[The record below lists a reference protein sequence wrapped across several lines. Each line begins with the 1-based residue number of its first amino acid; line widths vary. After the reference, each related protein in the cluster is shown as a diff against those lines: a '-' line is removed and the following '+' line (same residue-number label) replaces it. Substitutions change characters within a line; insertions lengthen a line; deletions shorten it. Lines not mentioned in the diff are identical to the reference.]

1 MAVSTDQRLNSQ
13 ENWLEAQ
20 YGVLGSALICP
31 ELTPRIVHE
40 TSEDDYQGAC
50 LSVFKAFKKLFLTDA
65 VIDPVS
71 VNHAMG
77 GGYDKF
83 LMGLMEITPTAANI
97 DSYITLCKEQSRT
110 HRIRDIA
117 RQMAEAE
124 NSDQLRSLLE
134 QASGTMV
141 QKPSLRI
148 ITMADALQS
157 FMTRKN
163 QKPNY
168 LTWPVKELN
177 DRLYVEPGAF
187 VVIGGYPST
196 GKSAW
201 ALQCAWHW
209 AQTKKVGFFS
219 LETSSEIL
227 FDRQVAAAARIS
239 MDSIKRNNL
248 SQDEWD
254 RVCGMTDVITSRK
267 LELIP
272 AAGMSPADIRA
283 VTMMQG
289 YEIILVD
296 YLQLIQGSGENRVA
310 QVTNISIALHTMAQS
325 MGVTV
330 VALSQLARQDP
341 KNKNAAPDMSAL
353 RESGQIEQDA
363 DVIMMLSLED
373 KEKPEGP
380 RELRI
385 RKNKEGTRP
394 NILLGFDGKH
404 QTFYKIGALQKTV
417 EDVARIKGNI
427 KPAKAPY
434 SPKEEPQKTVAG
446 QMTIL
451 PDDTEIPF

>member
-1 MAVSTDQRLNSQ
+1 MPCLAVYRAIRDAF
-13 ENWLEAQ
+13 EKD
-20 YGVLGSALICP
+20 I
-31 ELTPRIVHE
+31 
-40 TSEDDYQGAC
+40 
-50 LSVFKAFKKLFLTDA
+50 SV
-65 VIDPVS
+65 DPVIIAANLDAS
-71 VNHAMG
+71 YRSFVL
-77 GGYDKF
+77 D
-83 LMGLMEITPTAANI
+83 LMEITPTAANI
-97 DSYITLCKEQSRT
+97 DRYIALCKEQSK
-110 HRIRDIA
+110 I
-117 RQMAEAE
+117 
-124 NSDQLRSLLE
+124 
-134 QASGTMV
+134 V
-141 QKPSLRI
+141 SLRRLAEEMSTEQDGEKMREMVERANGMLARKPGLKI

-157 FMTRKN
+157 FMTRKT

-239 MDSIKRNNL
+239 MDTIKRNNL

-434 SPKEEPQKTVAG
+434 PPKEEPQKTVAG

>member
-1 MAVSTDQRLNSQ
+1 MSGKAHK
-13 ENWLEAQ
+13 
-20 YGVLGSALICP
+20 GP
-31 ELTPRIVHE
+31 EE
-40 TSEDDYQGAC
+40 DYQGAC
-50 LSVFKAFKKLFLTDA
+50 LSVFKALKRLFSADA

-83 LMGLMEITPTAANI
+83 LLELMEITPTAANI
-97 DSYITLCKEQSRT
+97 DSYIDLCKEQSRT
-110 HRIRDIA
+110 HRLRDIG
-117 RQMAEAE
+117 RQMADAE
-124 NSDQLRSLLE
+124 DGDQLRSLLE

-141 QKPSLRI
+141 QRPSLRI
-148 ITMADALQS
+148 VTMADALQS
-157 FMTRKN
+157 FMSRKT

-177 DRLYVEPGAF
+177 DRLYVAPGSF

-209 AQTKKVGFFS
+209 ARTCKVGFFS

-227 FDRQVAAAARIS
+227 FDRQVAAVAGIS
-239 MDSIKRNNL
+239 MDNIKRNSL
-248 SQDEWD
+248 AHEEWD
-254 RVCGMTDVITSRK
+254 RVCGMTDVIISRN

-272 AAGMSPADIRA
+272 AAGMTPADIRA

-289 YEIILVD
+289 YQVILVD
-296 YLQLIQGSGENRVA
+296 YLQLLQCSGENRVA

-341 KNKNAAPDMSAL
+341 KQRNAPPDMSAL

-373 KEKPEGP
+373 KDDPEGP

-394 NILLGFDGKH
+394 NILLSFDGKH
-404 QTFYKIGALQKTV
+404 QLFSKAQCSSETLDKYVNDGKKIRRHNRQAAQQN
-417 EDVARIKGNI
+417 ED
-427 KPAKAPY
+427 
-434 SPKEEPQKTVAG
+434 

-451 PDDTEIPF
+451 PDDFKVPF